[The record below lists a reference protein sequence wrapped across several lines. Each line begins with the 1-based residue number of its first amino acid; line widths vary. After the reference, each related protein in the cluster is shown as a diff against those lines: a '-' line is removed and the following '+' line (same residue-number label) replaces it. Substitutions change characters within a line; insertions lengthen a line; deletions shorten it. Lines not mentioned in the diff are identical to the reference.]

1 VNETRSLLEA
11 GLSDLATYLD
21 DPEKDIP
28 LEVLQA
34 WHETFAANSK
44 PVRYD
49 PKTRVWLEP

>member
-11 GLSDLATYLD
+11 SLTDLAAYLD
-21 DPEKDIP
+21 DLEKDIP

-49 PKTRVWLEP
+49 PKTRVWLEL